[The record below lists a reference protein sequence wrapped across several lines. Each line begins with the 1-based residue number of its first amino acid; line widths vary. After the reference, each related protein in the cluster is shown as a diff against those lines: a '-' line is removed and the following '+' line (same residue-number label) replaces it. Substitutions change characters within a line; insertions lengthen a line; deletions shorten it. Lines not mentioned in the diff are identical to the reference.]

1 MVKAFPAKLSEIG
14 EKMEKVK
21 LIYGTTNAGKVELM
35 RRYLRRLKGVE
46 IVGLG
51 ELPQT
56 VLEPEEGGADPMEN
70 AKRKALHYYRAL
82 QRPVFSED
90 SGLYIQGLPKE
101 EQPGVFV
108 RRVGGRTLTDEE
120 IRAHYKGIAKRLGGK
135 CLAEYRNAICLV
147 FSEKEVYLSREED
160 VAWEKFWLTQEERPQ
175 RTAGFPLDAISEEY
189 PSGRHFY
196 DRPEGTPIEGDG
208 AGVLRFFR
216 EALAAHGKRERNK
229 P

>member
-14 EKMEKVK
+14 
-21 LIYGTTNAGKVELM
+21 GK
-35 RRYLRRLKGVE
+35 
-46 IVGLG
+46 
-51 ELPQT
+51 
-56 VLEPEEGGADPMEN
+56 MEN

-135 CLAEYRNAICLV
+135 CLADAGGKTAANGG
-147 FSEKEVYLSREED
+147 LSIGCH
-160 VAWEKFWLTQEERPQ
+160 Q
-175 RTAGFPLDAISEEY
+175 RGVPF
-189 PSGRHFY
+189 G
-196 DRPEGTPIEGDG
+196 PEF
-208 AGVLRFFR
+208 L
-216 EALAAHGKRERNK
+216 
-229 P
+229 